1 MQVVIGTAGHIDHGK
16 TSIVKA
22 LTGKNTDN
30 LIEEKNRGMTI
41 DLGFAYLDEK
51 ITIIDVPGH
60 ERFIKNM
67 VAGVSTVHIGLLVIA
82 ADDGIMPQTYEH
94 IEILN
99 FLNVKHVIVALN
111 KIDIVDDEWIELV
124 EKDISSL
131 INEMDFLDSKIVK
144 TSAQTNQGISVLSK
158 EIKTMSNNIS
168 QKEKRDVFYL
178 PIDRVFSKVGY
189 GTVVTGTVI
198 SGRLKAGST
207 LKSNPGNHDVVV
219 RSLQSHGKKVDRI
232 RQGDRAALN
241 FSNVDRSLIRRGA
254 VISEKNTLDTT
265 SRIIAH
271 IQMSTKTKWK
281 IKNKQF
287 VHMHVGT
294 SQIIAKVITYGRS
307 FGAGDEANVV
317 LITNEPIAVL
327 NDQYFILRSLSPME
341 TIAGCKVLDH
351 DLSFSNKELKDL
363 LSTIEFELS
372 NRIIQTINF
381 RYKTPL
387 SMSELSQKFNISG
400 NQISKILEKTNVLTK
415 NNLFFSKS
423 NLQKSKQQVYD
434 TLINFHKE
442 NPYKD
447 SFSIE
452 ELVGKLGFSR
462 KWFDCV
468 IDELGTK
475 LVKTK
480 GGMALPGRKIVFE
493 DSDKQLAEK
502 IEKKIELSE
511 FSLISY
517 KDLSLFDAKKSPEIL
532 HALKSRGKIFQ
543 VSSELW
549 IHKNSLTKMIQMLCN
564 YFDKENYLTVSE
576 FKTLTNTTR
585 KSAIPLL
592 EFCDKSKFTFREN
605 NVRTI
610 GERLNDAQLS

>member
-1 MQVVIGTAGHIDHGK
+1 MQVVVGTAGHIDHGK

-22 LTGKNTDN
+22 LTGTDTDG
-30 LIEEKNRGMTI
+30 LIEEKKRGLTI
-41 DLGFAYLDEK
+41 DLGFAYLDER

-60 ERFIKNM
+60 EKFIKNM
-67 VAGVSTVHIGLLVIA
+67 VAGVSTIHIGLIVIA

-99 FLNVKHVIVALN
+99 FLNVKHAIIVLN
-111 KIDIVDDEWIELV
+111 KVDLVDDEWIELI
-124 EKDISSL
+124 EKDIKSL
-131 INEMDFLDSKIVK
+131 VSKTKFVNPKIIK
-144 TSAQTNQGISVLSK
+144 TSTLTNQGIKALTAEIKSLSK
-158 EIKTMSNNIS
+158 KIT
-168 QKEKRDVFYL
+168 QKYDRGIFYL
-178 PIDRVFSKVGY
+178 PVDRVFSKVGY

-294 SQIIAKVITYGRS
+294 SQIIAKVITYGKS
-307 FGAGDEANVV
+307 FGAGDEANAV
-317 LITNEPIAVL
+317 LMTDEPIAVL

-363 LSTIEFELS
+363 LPSIEFELS

-381 RYKTPL
+381 RDKTPL

-400 NQISKILEKTNVLTK
+400 NQILKILEKTNVLTK

-502 IEKKIELSE
+502 IEKKVELSE

-549 IHKNSLTKMIQMLCN
+549 IHKNALTKMIQMLCN